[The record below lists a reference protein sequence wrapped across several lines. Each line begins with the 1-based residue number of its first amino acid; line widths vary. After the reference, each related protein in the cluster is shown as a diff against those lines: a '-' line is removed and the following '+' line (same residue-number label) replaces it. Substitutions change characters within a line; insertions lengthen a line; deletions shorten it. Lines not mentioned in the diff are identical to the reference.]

1 MNFLFETFDLDSDGV
16 LKRDELRSLLCTVA
30 RASTKLELAFA
41 STDGIAIELA
51 VASALDYAGQAG
63 DMTTLADSLA
73 GDLEDIESSD
83 GEEEKETKNSHTND
97 NKRITTVAADNTALS
112 ESLNDELP
120 PQTQI
125 TQKEFLLW
133 AAKDRVSCQFRAL
146 CSIASRARALVQL
159 WERRAKSLSV
169 RNIAHRVR
177 PRWAI
182 AAAGVKG
189 SRNARVA
196 QHRAFSLAT
205 VAFVAAPFLVALSKQ
220 ISRQRNTQGD
230 RKNGCYLCDSIRV
243 RLSYIR
249 LPYRCGISR
258 SR

>member
-1 MNFLFETFDLDSDGV
+1 
-16 LKRDELRSLLCTVA
+16 
-30 RASTKLELAFA
+30 
-41 STDGIAIELA
+41 
-51 VASALDYAGQAG
+51 
-63 DMTTLADSLA
+63 MTTLADSLA